1 MNLKIEFNVK
11 GKFIRNRR
19 FLIMELNL
27 THNPNRKVIQHSL
40 PSGAYFIGDIF
51 YGLDH
56 KYTDIV
62 YDNIEERVLTL
73 EKDEVDDSQG
83 SLQPLAKVEYTLVF
97 DKVFGGK
104 NSYTDSFEHEYEVES
119 EYFGIVPF
127 ELCDFSDDLM
137 EEKENTESSKISHKK
152 VDKINEIG
160 QYIEFDSMVD
170 VYIVDGIFMFHWAP
184 TEDGD
189 NGGFLKID
197 TKNAQVEE
205 IEDYEYNDMSYEE
218 YMFEQVNQTKEDEEV
233 KEYKSVEN
241 VEDFDDVEKTFV
253 DNESNPIDPNLLQ
266 LTYLDTLRK

>member
-1 MNLKIEFNVK
+1 
-11 GKFIRNRR
+11 
-19 FLIMELNL
+19 MELNL

-51 YGLDH
+51 YGLNH
-56 KYTDIV
+56 KYTDAV
-62 YDNIEERVLTL
+62 YDNIEEGVITL
-73 EKDEVDDSQG
+73 EKNG
-83 SLQPLAKVEYTLVF
+83 VEYTLAY

-104 NSYTDSFEHEYEVES
+104 NIYSDSFEHEYEVES
-119 EYFGIVPF
+119 EYLGIVPI
-127 ELCDFSDDLM
+127 ELCDFSDDSM
-137 EEKENTESSKISHKK
+137 EEKGSFKMNDKKI
-152 VDKINEIG
+152 DKINEIG

-205 IEDYEYNDMSYEE
+205 IEDYEYNDISYEE
-218 YMFEQVNQTKEDEEV
+218 YMFQQVNQTKHDEEV

-241 VEDFDDVEKTFV
+241 VEDFDDVEKTFI
-253 DNESNPIDPNLLQ
+253 DNESKPIDPNLLQ
-266 LTYLDTLRK
+266 LIYLDTLRK